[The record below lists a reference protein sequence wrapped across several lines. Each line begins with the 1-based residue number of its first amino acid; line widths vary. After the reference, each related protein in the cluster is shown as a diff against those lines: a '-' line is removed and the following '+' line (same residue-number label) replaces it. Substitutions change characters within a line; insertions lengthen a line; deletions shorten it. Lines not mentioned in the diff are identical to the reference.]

1 MKILLIA
8 GHGNGDSGA
17 VGCGCEEYK
26 LTREL
31 ANLIAAELKEYATVA
46 IYNQNRNAFEDAS
59 NGKFN
64 IGEYDYVLELHFN
77 AFNGNAHGTECYVVT
92 RENGITVEQAIMRN
106 LGKYFTLRDNDSIFD
121 GVKRENFLV
130 INSVKDKGMS
140 GALLEVCF
148 IDNLSDMAVYQGNK
162 TLIAKEIVSGI
173 IEGFGLEKIASRL
186 QILYIPASEDY
197 WRVYPL
203 NKAPIVGNECGY
215 LRPKKFGGLTYD
227 ILDWPQDNVVTI
239 QTQDYGKVNIYVG
252 ADTPAIIK

>member
-1 MKILLIA
+1 MKILLIS

-17 VGCGCEEYK
+17 VGCGCKEEN

-31 ANLIAAELKEYATVA
+31 ANLIAAELKQYATVA
-46 IYNQNRNAFEDAS
+46 IYNQNRNAFEDAQ
-59 NGKFN
+59 NGTFN
-64 IGEYDYVLELHFN
+64 IGTYDYVLELHFN
-77 AFNGNAHGTECYVVT
+77 AFNGKAHGTECYVTT
-92 RENGITVEQAIMRN
+92 RETGISVEQSIMKR

-121 GVKRENFLV
+121 GVKCMNFLV
-130 INSVKDKGMS
+130 INRVKDKGMS

-162 TLIAKEIVSGI
+162 SLIAKEIAAGI
-173 IEGFGLEKIASRL
+173 VEGFGLEAIANRL
-186 QILYIPASEDY
+186 QTLHLPASEDS

-203 NKAPIVGNECGY
+203 NKAPMIGNECGY

-227 ILDWPQDNVVTI
+227 ILAWPQDNVVTI

-252 ADTPAIIK
+252 ADTPAVIL